1 MKLNAKGAGFCGFSE
16 QPVGYDFGK
25 EAGMCPGINRFGFT
39 QDASMADYVSWNQ
52 LFSGF
57 APPSPI
63 ADWAATACCWSW
75 LRDAPRER
83 SRNVSWN
90 HRLNK
95 FRAYR
100 GLTDGRRFG
109 SKNGIST
116 NRLQRADCAAR
127 AKSVVVPA
135 ARAHARERS
144 RNVSRNQRFHK
155 FRTYRGLGRRGTPV
169 QRSGCRK
176 QNLKG

>member
-1 MKLNAKGAGFCGFSE
+1 
-16 QPVGYDFGK
+16 
-25 EAGMCPGINRFGFT
+25 MCPGIIDLTNS
-39 QDASMADYVSWNQ
+39 A
-52 LFSGF
+52 
-57 APPSPI
+57 PI
-63 ADWAATACCWSW
+63 ADWRMARIWA
-75 LRDAPRER
+75 
-83 SRNVSWN
+83 
-90 HRLNK
+90 
-95 FRAYR
+95 
-100 GLTDGRRFG
+100 
-109 SKNGIST
+109 KNGIST

-176 QNLKG
+176 QNL